1 MPGRKGNQVET
12 ITLPR
17 TGDRPLQF
25 EGEEIAS
32 ADSRMISGKQANR
45 WHELALY
52 STESGKYV
60 ISVGY
65 RTQWQ
70 GELGNDTA
78 IICASPEAVTEEL
91 RGVDPLAHVV
101 GFPPGAQYAEKRTR
115 LERDITARFEA
126 AVSELLS
133 DMMPERI

>member
-1 MPGRKGNQVET
+1 MET

-25 EGEEIAS
+25 EGDEIAS
-32 ADSRMISGKQANR
+32 ADSRMISGQQANR

-70 GELGNDTA
+70 GELNHDSA
-78 IICASPEAVTEEL
+78 IICVDPEAVTEEL
-91 RGVDPLAHVV
+91 KRVNPLAHFV
-101 GFPPGAQYAEKRTR
+101 GFPSGGQYAEKQAR
-115 LERDITARFEA
+115 LERDITARFGA

-133 DMMPERI
+133 DMTPERI